1 LPTQQP
7 NKLENNDLDFLISEE
22 LVEDDASREL
32 NELEYALNIKLSTL
46 EKLLLQLD
54 VPCGW

>member
-7 NKLENNDLDFLISEE
+7 NKLENNPPDFFISEE
-22 LVEDDASREL
+22 LVEDDASREE

>member
-7 NKLENNDLDFLISEE
+7 NKFENNDLDFLISEE
-22 LVEDDASREL
+22 LVEDDASREV

-46 EKLLLQLD
+46 EKLLLPLD